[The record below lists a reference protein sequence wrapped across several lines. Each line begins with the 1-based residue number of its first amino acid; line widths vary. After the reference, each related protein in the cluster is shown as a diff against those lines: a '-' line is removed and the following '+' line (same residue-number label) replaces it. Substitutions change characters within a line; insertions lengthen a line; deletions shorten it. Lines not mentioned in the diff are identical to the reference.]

1 MIAIENEGLDA
12 GLGEPAHLKRKEQ
25 ASMKVAP
32 IAVIKVAGY
41 DDKGDLLVNRL
52 SDEIVKGFAGRRP
65 DSLRS

>member
-1 MIAIENEGLDA
+1 
-12 GLGEPAHLKRKEQ
+12 
-25 ASMKVAP
+25 MKVAP